1 MAAVLRVPENAAKEV
16 VLVYKYTKAEGVAK
30 LETGTDAALE
40 VSGEKV
46 DGVATICKYLVSKTQ
61 PELLGDGKEN
71 QAEVEEWSNW
81 AITTFKSAAS
91 KEVHAGL
98 QKLNGHLTARTFLV
112 SNQLSLA
119 DLIAFAHVHQVSKN
133 LRVTTTP
140 NVLRWFDLIQNIVV
154 IKNNLTKDFA
164 PLEINL
170 NDVPE
175 PAVAAP
181 KDKKKDKK
189 SDKKDEKKGDKKD
202 EKKGDKAEE
211 GGKKDKKKDKKD
223 KKEKKEKKPAAP
235 AAPEQPPFTRLDIRV
250 GYIRSCKKHEAA
262 DALYVEEIDCGDG
275 EGVYRT
281 IVSGLVKWYPV
292 EEMQNRWVIVMA
304 NLKPASMR
312 GIKSEGMVLC
322 ATAPDGSKVE
332 LLSPVDTSKVKP
344 GDRIYIEGLEGE
356 PEKVLPPKKKYFEA
370 VQPDF
375 NTKDDKIA
383 YYQDKPFLIKT
394 ASGPVQCQ
402 VATVQGGGIK

>member
-1 MAAVLRVPENAAKEV
+1 MAAVLRLPESAAKDV
-16 VLVYKYTKAEGVAK
+16 LLVYKYTKSQGVAK
-30 LETGTDAALE
+30 LETATDISLE

-46 DGVATICKYLVSKTQ
+46 DGITTICKFLASKTK

-81 AITTFKSAAS
+81 ATTTFKSAAS
-91 KEVHAGL
+91 KEVHAAL
-98 QKLNGHLTARTFLV
+98 QKLNGHLTTRTFLV

-119 DLIAFAHVHQVSKN
+119 DLIVFAHVHHVSKN

-140 NVLRWFDLIQNIVV
+140 NVLRWFDLIQNVV
-154 IKNNLTKDFA
+154 IVKNNLVNDFA
-164 PLEINL
+164 PLEVNL
-170 NDVPE
+170 DDVPE
-175 PAVAAP
+175 PAAP
-181 KDKKKDKK
+181 KADK
-189 SDKKDEKKGDKKD
+189 KKGDKKGD
-202 EKKGDKAEE
+202 KKEAEKKEE
-211 GGKKDKKKDKKD
+211 GGKKDKKD
-223 KKEKKEKKPAAP
+223 KKEKKEKKEKKPAEP
-235 AAPEQPPFTRLDIRV
+235 AAPEQPVFTRLDIRV

-262 DALYVEEIDCGDG
+262 DALYVEEIDMGDG

-281 IVSGLVKWYPV
+281 VVSGLVKWYPL

-375 NTKDDKIA
+375 NTKEDTLA

-394 ASGPVQCQ
+394 ASGEPVQCK